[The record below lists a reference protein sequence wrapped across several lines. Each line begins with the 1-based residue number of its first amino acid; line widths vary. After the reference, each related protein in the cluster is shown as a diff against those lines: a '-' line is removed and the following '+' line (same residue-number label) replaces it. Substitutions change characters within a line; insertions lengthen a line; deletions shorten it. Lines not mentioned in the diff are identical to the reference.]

1 MDMIWTV
8 INSQPKPKIV
18 VLDCFF
24 FFARGHSILKKN
36 DSFAKPSN
44 CRTRPSY
51 FELAHSESV
60 AIFFFGV
67 PLHKARAKS

>member
-18 VLDCFF
+18 A

-60 AIFFFGV
+60 AVFFWCAIAQG
-67 PLHKARAKS
+67 KS

>member
-18 VLDCFF
+18 VLDCLFCK
-24 FFARGHSILKKN
+24 RPLHSEKN

-60 AIFFFGV
+60 AVFFWCAIAQG
-67 PLHKARAKS
+67 KS